1 MKQTNNMKLNKN
13 KCHLLVS
20 GHKYEN
26 VWVKLGDEKI
36 WKSTKPK
43 LLRIKIGRNFKFD
56 DRMISKK

>member
-13 KCHLLVS
+13 KRHLLVS

-36 WKSTKPK
+36 
-43 LLRIKIGRNFKFD
+43 
-56 DRMISKK
+56 

>member
-1 MKQTNNMKLNKN
+1 MKQTNNIRLNRN

-26 VWVKLGDEKI
+26 VCIKLGDEKI
-36 WKSTKPK
+36 LKSTKPK
-43 LLRIKIGRNFKFD
+43 LLGIKIGRNFKFD